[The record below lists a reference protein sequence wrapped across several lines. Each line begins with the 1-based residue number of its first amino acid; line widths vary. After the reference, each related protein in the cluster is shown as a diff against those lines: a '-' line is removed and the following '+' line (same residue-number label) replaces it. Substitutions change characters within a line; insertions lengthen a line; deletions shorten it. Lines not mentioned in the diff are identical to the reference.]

1 MSEGTED
8 AEVSGERTGDTLAA
22 TGRDKSVEM
31 HERERARVR
40 ESLVRCP
47 PPGARA

>member
-8 AEVSGERTGDTLAA
+8 GEATGERAGDTLAA
-22 TGRDKSVEM
+22 AGHEKSVET

-40 ESLVRCP
+40 ESLMRCP
-47 PPGARA
+47 APVARP